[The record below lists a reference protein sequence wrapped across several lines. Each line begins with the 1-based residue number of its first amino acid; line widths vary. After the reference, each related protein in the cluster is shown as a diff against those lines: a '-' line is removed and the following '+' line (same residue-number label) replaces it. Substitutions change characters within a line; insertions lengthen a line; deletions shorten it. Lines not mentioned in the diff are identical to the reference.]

1 MVPGALVVVGVVPGL
16 VVTGFV
22 VVGSKIQRSVK
33 CHFHTYGSLCSIYV
47 FWLLKSYNKFIQIW

>member
-22 VVGSKIQRSVK
+22 VVGSKYREAACVVSMFSG
-33 CHFHTYGSLCSIYV
+33 C
-47 FWLLKSYNKFIQIW
+47 